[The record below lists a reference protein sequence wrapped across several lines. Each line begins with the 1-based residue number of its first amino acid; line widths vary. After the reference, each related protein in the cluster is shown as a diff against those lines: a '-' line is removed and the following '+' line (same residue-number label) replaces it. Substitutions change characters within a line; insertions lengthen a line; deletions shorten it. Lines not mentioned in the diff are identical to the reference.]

1 MLLQDMGFFRDIY
14 LKFWQSVPNTAWEL
28 RTGGRDK
35 DWTLHQTLAHIVSI
49 GDLFNLAINAALHG
63 KILTVKGLKSR
74 HDLPTFNHSEI
85 MRLQQ
90 LSPPELINR
99 LNAIFEFANQ
109 TASKISSKQAQQK
122 SMLYVY
128 NRPIPVQDYLDF
140 HLSHMG
146 VVHAAQVTR
155 PLEQTPLWENYSDD
169 FKSRQVKRF
178 LKHFSVAYWQDYN
191 DIDGAMN
198 VRING
203 IGDWHLLMNQQ
214 GGELCDGLD
223 NTAQYGIRFT
233 HPNILFSVFTVAI
246 PMRTALQM
254 RAMQILDGEDTTL
267 KMLRLFG
274 ATPPHS

>member
-1 MLLQDMGFFRDIY
+1 M
-14 LKFWQSVPNTAWEL
+14 
-28 RTGGRDK
+28 
-35 DWTLHQTLAHIVSI
+35 
-49 GDLFNLAINAALHG
+49 
-63 KILTVKGLKSR
+63 
-74 HDLPTFNHSEI
+74 
-85 MRLQQ
+85 
-90 LSPPELINR
+90 
-99 LNAIFEFANQ
+99 
-109 TASKISSKQAQQK
+109 
-122 SMLYVY
+122 
-128 NRPIPVQDYLDF
+128 
-140 HLSHMG
+140 
-146 VVHAAQVTR
+146 TR

-254 RAMQILDGEDTTL
+254 RAMDTKRYLCTCNT
-267 KMLRLFG
+267 G
-274 ATPPHS
+274 CE